1 MKPTIDGLYGETYL
15 TAMGANRSGRKAAAR
30 PTARHQRIRRAIAGI
45 WSAFITELAQ
55 AEYRFP
61 PDYYLGP

>member
-1 MKPTIDGLYGETYL
+1 MKPTIDGLCGETYL
-15 TAMGANRSGRKAAAR
+15 TAMGASRGGRTPAASPIAK
-30 PTARHQRIRRAIAGI
+30 HQGIRRAIAGT
-45 WSAFITELAQ
+45 WSAFIAALVQ